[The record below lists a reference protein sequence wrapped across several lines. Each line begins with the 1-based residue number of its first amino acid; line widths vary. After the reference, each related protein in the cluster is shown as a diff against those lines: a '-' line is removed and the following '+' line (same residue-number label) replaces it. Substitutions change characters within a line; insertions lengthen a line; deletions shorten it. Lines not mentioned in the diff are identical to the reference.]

1 MKHQKTLEKE
11 IKTSGRYIDKLE
23 KEIRK
28 SDKRFDSSDIEQ
40 CIEYE
45 VGYQDGV
52 KFALREY
59 EKRATP
65 RIIARMI
72 RMFVQ
77 QNFGDAE
84 AKDPSWNI
92 KLLATEIANN
102 L

>member
-11 IKTSGRYIDKLE
+11 IKTSGRYIDELE

-28 SDKRFDSSDIEQ
+28 SDKRFESSDVEQ

-59 EKRATP
+59 QKRATP
-65 RIIARMI
+65 RTIARLI
-72 RMFVQ
+72 QMFVR
-77 QNFGDAE
+77 QNFGTSE
-84 AKDPSWNI
+84 ANDPSWNI
-92 KLLATEIANN
+92 KALANEIANN